1 VQEDVPV
8 VSEWVATLD
17 GYVNAQIQAQVA
29 GYVVAQKYK
38 EGSLV
43 RKPFRLGCSASQVR
57 EAWTRAIETLA
68 SIVQVVVPAD
78 SDRRYAI

>member
-29 GYVVAQKYK
+29 GHVVAQKYQ
-38 EGSLV
+38 EGLLV
-43 RKPFRLGCSASQVR
+43 RQPFFSAAQ
-57 EAWTRAIETLA
+57 LPKFGKHGL
-68 SIVQVVVPAD
+68 VQ
-78 SDRRYAI
+78 